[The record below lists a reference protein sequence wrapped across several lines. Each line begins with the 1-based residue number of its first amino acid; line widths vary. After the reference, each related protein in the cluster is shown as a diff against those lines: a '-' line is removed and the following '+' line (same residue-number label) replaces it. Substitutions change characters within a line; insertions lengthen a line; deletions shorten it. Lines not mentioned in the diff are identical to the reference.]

1 MTGLEVLLNK
11 LIKERDD
18 FFALLNEASSVPVSA
33 DNVAMFMEA
42 LEALKLYE
50 NVARK
55 TRQSL
60 EVNLFN
66 FNLARYDPSSS

>member
-1 MTGLEVLLNK
+1 
-11 LIKERDD
+11 
-18 FFALLNEASSVPVSA
+18 
-33 DNVAMFMEA
+33 MFMEA